1 MGRRSPAAISTIL
14 LSKEFVQIGSAD
26 FGSLRWQVF
35 IDLTIVVAGLI
46 FAVTDY
52 RGVEFLGLGESVAKR
67 LWRFHENASVRMHTQ
82 L

>member
-1 MGRRSPAAISTIL
+1 VAISTIL

-26 FGSLRWQVF
+26 FGSLHRQVF
-35 IDLTIVVAGLI
+35 IHPTFVVAGLI

-52 RGVEFLGLGESVAKR
+52 RGVEFLSLWESVAKR
-67 LWRFHENASVRMHTQ
+67 LWRFRENARVPMHTQ